1 MHNHL
6 YFKQLTELHNHFVVS
21 WNARNN
27 VSCYRLAVKENLADT
42 FAGSVW
48 VLDGDFIEGSAE
60 TAGDGVFLP
69 L

>member
-1 MHNHL
+1 M
-6 YFKQLTELHNHFVVS
+6 FAWS
-21 WNARNN
+21 ARN
-27 VSCYRLAVKENLADT
+27 YIALEWLAVEKDLADT

-60 TAGDGVFLP
+60 TAGDSVFLP